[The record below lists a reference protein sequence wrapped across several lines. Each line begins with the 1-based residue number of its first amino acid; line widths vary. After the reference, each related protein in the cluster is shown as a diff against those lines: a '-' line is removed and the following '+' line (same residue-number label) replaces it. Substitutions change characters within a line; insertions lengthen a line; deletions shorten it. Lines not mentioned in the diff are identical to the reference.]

1 MTQSA
6 TTLSPGQERVWLL
19 DELRPQDRTLTVGE
33 LMLVTGPLEADT
45 VRDAL
50 AELTARHPALRTV
63 FRTGPGRPEAVVL
76 PAGEIAPPL
85 VRETGTTASDDRIRR
100 VQDWA
105 KDLCARPFDKERGPL
120 WRAGLLSLGTGEHAL
135 LLCAHQLVAD
145 RRSLAVLFEEL
156 GELCAGPTP
165 GHDRARPPAEHHA
178 GPPAAPRHRL
188 ESRAEALAGLPVGVE
203 LPADRIRPHA
213 LALTGAH
220 TSLRLPGATAR
231 ALAEYARAQD
241 TDTGTLLLTAF
252 AVLVHRYTGVTD
264 IALGT
269 PHRAPAHTVGP
280 LTNLLV
286 VRAALDGDPSFSEA
300 LERMRHACAEARAY
314 ADVPFAQLVERL
326 DPERDPSRRP
336 VCQVGFEI
344 RPEPVC
350 ALPGTTAA
358 PLPLDAGTADFDLA
372 LVVSPG
378 DHGTRLTLAHDTE
391 LFEEETVRR
400 LAGNFAT
407 LLAGLLAKP
416 GESIGR
422 QWLLAPE
429 EERRVLHDGND
440 TRVDFPHDRLI
451 HRLVADQA
459 AHRPEAVALVG
470 GGERVTFG
478 ELDRRANQVANHL
491 RELGVGP
498 EVPVGICLRRSV
510 DMVVGVLGIL
520 KAAGAAVLLD
530 PSQPTRRLASMLDDA
545 RTTVLLTSEAHL
557 AHLPTEFGGHVRC
570 LDRDRALFD
579 AASPAAPPE
588 RAHRLGLCQIA
599 YTSGSTGE
607 PRGVAFHHGAVLL
620 VSQGTQ
626 RAYSLTE
633 KDRGTWISA
642 PGFGI
647 SYVNELWPFLSAGA
661 AVHIAD
667 ETTTATPF
675 RLRDWLI
682 DAGITVTVLAKALAE
697 RVCAVDWPG
706 EVPLRVLMV
715 SGERVGWLPSTV
727 PFEIVTIYGST
738 ETTNA
743 TTCLNEADGVRITP
757 KTVPPAA
764 RHGSSTPVGLP
775 VPNARVYLLDDALQ
789 PVPLGVAGQIHVGG
803 DLIQSGYLHR
813 PERTA
818 EKWIP
823 DPFAARPGARMVATG
838 DIGRRLP
845 DGAIVVLGRADEQV
859 SLNGYRIELGEV
871 TTRLLEH
878 PAIRQAVVTVRE
890 DRPGERRMIAHLVT
904 DTHRRPTG
912 GELRDLLK
920 EQLPAYMVPTAFVVV
935 DALPLLPNGKV
946 DRRALPAPDAPRG
959 GTGPTVAPRT
969 DTEKTLAR
977 VWCEVLH
984 QERVGVRDNYF
995 ELGGDSLTGMELM
1008 ASIGRVLG
1016 VDLPLRVLF
1025 EAPTVEEMAAVVEG
1039 AGRGTPGAGPA
1050 PAGAP
1055 SITPRPDQRY
1065 EPFPLTDIQHAYWI
1079 GRSGGIELGDVGCH
1093 GYQEWDVPGLDPER
1107 LRRAVDLLVARH
1119 DMLRAVVTPDGR
1131 QRVLEEVAPYDLRVA
1146 DLRGLPAAERDGRL
1160 AEIREQ
1166 LSHELLPVDR
1176 WPLFD
1181 LRVTRVDETVSRV
1194 HVSFDLLIFD
1204 ARSARIFTQEL
1215 SRLYEDPDLEL
1226 PTLELSFRDYVL
1238 AERAAQDSSP
1248 LHAASRAYWQGRL
1261 DDLPPAPELP
1271 YLRSLAS
1278 VRRPRFVRCPGRLEP
1293 DVWQALRQA
1302 GAAAGITPSALLL
1315 AAFAEVL
1322 GTWSATPRFT
1332 VNLTLFNRP
1341 PLHPRLNDL
1350 LGDFT
1355 SGLLHAVEG
1364 DGATFLDRARQ
1375 VQDRLWSDLEHRHTS
1390 SVQVMR
1396 DLARRQGGG
1405 LPRAAMPVVF
1415 SSLVGV
1421 PRMEWGSLG
1430 TYAYGVTQTP
1440 QVALDHQVMEVD
1452 GGLDYCWDAVAELFP
1467 DGLLDDMAA
1476 AYGSLLRDL
1485 AARRGTWSR
1494 ERPAQPPA
1502 DQLERRTRTNATG
1515 TPATAQAPD
1524 TGLLHEPFLRRA
1536 AENPG
1541 APAVVQGGRTL
1552 SYRDLDTASAGIAN
1566 RLLELGTRPGRLV
1579 AVVMNKGWEQI
1590 AAVLGV
1596 LRAGAAYLPV
1606 DPALPAARIRYLL
1619 ENGQVETVLTQPA
1632 VDRER
1637 TWPPDVTAVPVTQ
1650 TSPAPPAG
1658 RPCPA
1663 PVGPEDLAY
1672 VIYTSG
1678 STGEPKGVMIEH
1690 GAARNTVLDI
1700 NRRFRVG
1707 PDDRVLAISSLSFDL
1722 SVWDVF
1728 GTLGAGGT
1736 LIVPE
1741 PSENPDPAAW
1751 AELLRHH
1758 RVTVWNSVPALLQI
1772 LLEYTRGR
1780 GERLPDELRTV
1791 LLSGDWIPVATYGQ
1805 LRDVAPGARLIS
1817 LGGATEASIWSI
1829 AHEAGPPGPE
1839 WASVPYGRPLANQ
1852 RWHVLD
1858 DRMRP
1863 RPDWVTGG
1871 LYIAGSGLAR
1881 GYWGDPEKTAARF
1894 VTDPHTGERL
1904 YRTGDLG
1911 RWRPSGDIEILG
1923 REDFQVKILG
1933 HRVELGEI
1941 EAALQDHPGVAGA
1954 CVVALGDPGA
1964 ARRLVAHVVPEP
1976 DTTAPEADELR
1987 EFLAQRILGDI
1998 VPSLFHFPP
2007 ALPLT
2012 SNGKV
2017 DRTALAALGE
2027 PAVPGAESEPPA
2039 TPTEEL
2045 LLRIEADVLGA
2056 DRLGPGDDFF
2066 TSGGDSLRAIAVIN
2080 EAADAGLDI
2089 PVELFFQHRTVREL
2103 AARLDG
2109 RSTQDGPTI
2118 LDMRDDT

>member
-1 MTQSA
+1 MTLSA

-19 DELRPQDRTLTVGE
+19 NELHPRDEIFTLGE
-33 LMLVTGPLEADT
+33 LMLVTGELSART
-45 VRDAL
+45 VRGAL
-50 AELTARHPALRTV
+50 SELAARHPLLRTV
-63 FRTGPGRPEAVVL
+63 FRTQHARPQPVVL
-76 PAGEIAPPL
+76 PAPDVSL
-85 VRETGTTASDDRIRR
+85 DVVREEATTAPEDRMRRIR
-100 VQDWA
+100 QWA
-105 KDLCARPFDKERGPL
+105 KELTARPFDKELGPL
-120 WRAGLLSLGTGEHAL
+120 WRAGLLSLGPGEHAL

-156 GELCAGPTP
+156 GEICTASAQDSRRT
-165 GHDRARPPAEHHA
+165 APPSAEYHT
-178 GPPAAPRHRL
+178 GPPMAPQTRL
-188 ESRAEALAGLPVGVE
+188 DARVEALAGMPVGIE
-203 LPADRIRPHA
+203 LPADRIRPRA
-213 LALTGAH
+213 LGFTGAQ
-220 TSLRLPGATAR
+220 TSLRLPADTAGE
-231 ALAEYARAQD
+231 LAEFARAQE
-241 TDTGTLLLTAF
+241 TDTETLLLTAF
-252 AVLVHRYTGVTD
+252 AVLAHRYTGVTD
-264 IALGT
+264 IVLGT
-269 PHRAPAHTVGP
+269 PHRDAGRAVGP

-286 VRAALDGDPSFSEA
+286 VRAVLAGDPPFSEA
-300 LERMRHACAEARAY
+300 LERMRHACTEARAY
-314 ADVPFAQLVERL
+314 ADVPFEQLVEKL
-326 DPERDPSRRP
+326 DPERDLSRRP
-336 VCQVGFEI
+336 VCQLGFEI
-344 RPEPVC
+344 RPEPTC
-350 ALPGTTAA
+350 TLPGATTA
-358 PLPLDAGTADFDLA
+358 PLPFDPGTAAFDLA
-372 LVVSPG
+372 LVVTPE
-378 DHGTRLTLAHDTE
+378 DDGTRLTFTYDTE
-391 LFEEETVRR
+391 LFEEGTVTR
-400 LAGNFAT
+400 LAENFST
-407 LLAGLLAKP
+407 LLAGLAAKP
-416 GESIGR
+416 GETIGR
-422 QWLLAPE
+422 QRLLAPE
-429 EERRVLHDGND
+429 EARHVLYDGND
-440 TRVDFPHDRLI
+440 TRVDFPTDRLI
-451 HRLVADQA
+451 HQLVAEQA
-459 AHRPEAVALVG
+459 ARRPEAIALVAG
-470 GGERVTFG
+470 DDRMTFG

-498 EVPVGICLRRSV
+498 QVPVGICLRRSI
-510 DMVVGVLGIL
+510 DLVVGVLGIL

-530 PSQPTRRLASMLDDA
+530 PSQPTRRLASMLNDA
-545 RTTVLLTSEAHL
+545 RTSVLLTSEALL
-557 AHLPTEFGGHVRC
+557 AHLPSEYAGHVRC
-570 LDRDRALFD
+570 LDRDRALFAGAD
-579 AASPAAPPE
+579 PASPPE
-588 RAHRLGLCQIA
+588 RAHRQGLCQIA

-620 VSQGTQ
+620 VAHGTR

-633 KDRGTWISA
+633 EDRGTWISA

-667 ETTTATPF
+667 ETTTGTPF
-675 RLRDWLI
+675 RIRDWLI
-682 DAGITVTVLAKALAE
+682 EAGITVTVLAKALAE

-706 EVPLRVLMV
+706 EVALRILMV
-715 SGERVGWLPSTV
+715 SGERVGWLPSSV

-757 KTVPPAA
+757 KSVPPER
-764 RHGSSTPVGLP
+764 RHSSSTPVGLP
-775 VPNARVYLLDDALQ
+775 VPNARVYLLDASLQ
-789 PVPLGVAGQIHVGG
+789 PVPMGVAGQIHVGG

-813 PERTA
+813 PDRTA

-823 DPFAARPGARMVATG
+823 DPFAVRPGARMVATG

-845 DGAIVVLGRADEQV
+845 DGSVVVLGRADEQV

-871 TTRLLEH
+871 TARLLEH
-878 PAIRQAVVTVRE
+878 PAVRQATVTIRQ
-890 DRPGERRMIAHLVT
+890 DRPGERRMVAYLVT
-904 DTHRRPTG
+904 DTHRRPAS
-912 GELRDLLK
+912 GELRDLLG
-920 EQLPAYMVPTAFVVV
+920 EQLPAYMVPGTFVVL

-946 DRRALPAPDAPRG
+946 NRRALPAPDAPRG
-959 GTGPTVAPRT
+959 ATGTTVAPRT
-969 DTEKTLAR
+969 DVEETLAR

-1008 ASIGRVLG
+1008 ASVSRVLG

-1025 EAPTVEEMAAVVEG
+1025 ESPTIEEMAAVVEG
-1039 AGRGTPGAGPA
+1039 AGE
-1050 PAGAP
+1050 GAP
-1055 SITPRPDQRY
+1055 GVASAPGDLPPVTARPDQRY

-1093 GYQEWDVPGLDPER
+1093 GYQEWDVPGLDTER

-1119 DMLRAVVTPDGR
+1119 DMLRAVVTPAGQ
-1131 QRVLEEVAPYDLRVA
+1131 QRVLKEVAPYDLRVT
-1146 DLRGLPAAERDGRL
+1146 DLRSLTAGERDERL
-1160 AEIREQ
+1160 TAIREK
-1166 LSHELLPVDR
+1166 LSHELLAVDR

-1181 LRVTRVDETVSRV
+1181 LRVTLVDETVARV

-1215 SRLYEDPDLEL
+1215 TGLYENPDLAL
-1226 PTLELSFRDYVL
+1226 PALELSFRDYVL
-1238 AERAAQDSSP
+1238 AERAAQESSP
-1248 LHAASRAYWQGRL
+1248 LHRASRTYWQERL

-1271 YLRSLAS
+1271 YLRSLGS
-1278 VRRPRFVRCPGRLEP
+1278 VRQPRFVRCPGRLEP
-1293 DVWQALRQA
+1293 DVWQGLRQA
-1302 GAAAGITPSALLL
+1302 GASAGITPSALLL

-1322 GTWSATPRFT
+1322 GGWSASPRFT
-1332 VNLTLFNRP
+1332 INLTLFNRP
-1341 PLHPRLNDL
+1341 PLHPQLNDL

-1375 VQDRLWSDLEHRHTS
+1375 VQDRLWSDLENRHTS

-1476 AYGSLLRDL
+1476 AYGHLLRDL
-1485 AARRGTWSR
+1485 ATRQDAWTQEQPTAPPAGQLARRS
-1494 ERPAQPPA
+1494 EI
-1502 DQLERRTRTNATG
+1502 NATG
-1515 TPATAQAPD
+1515 TTPSTDPPVS
-1524 TGLLHEPFLRRA
+1524 GLLHEPFLRRA
-1536 AENPG
+1536 AETPD
-1541 APAVVQGGRTL
+1541 APAVEASGRTL
-1552 SYRDLDTASAGIAN
+1552 TYRDLDTISAGIAH
-1566 RLLELGTRPGRLV
+1566 RLGELGARPGRLV
-1579 AVVMNKGWEQI
+1579 AVVMNKGWEQV

-1596 LRAGAAYLPV
+1596 LRAGAAYLPI
-1606 DPALPAARIRYLL
+1606 DPGLPAARIGYLL
-1619 ENGQVETVLTQPA
+1619 ENAQVEVVLTQDA
-1632 VDRER
+1632 VDREL
-1637 TWPPDVTAVPVTQ
+1637 TWPPGTTAVHVGGTPLP
-1650 TSPAPPAG
+1650 SPAGQPRSAPA
-1658 RPCPA
+1658 
-1663 PVGPEDLAY
+1663 GPEDLAY

-1690 GAARNTVLDI
+1690 RAARNTVLDI
-1700 NRRFRVG
+1700 NSRFRVG
-1707 PDDRVLAISSLSFDL
+1707 PGDRVLAISSLSFDL

-1736 LIVPE
+1736 LVIPE
-1741 PSENPDPAAW
+1741 PSGNPDPSAW
-1751 AELLRHH
+1751 AELLRRH

-1772 LLEYTRGR
+1772 LLDYTRGR
-1780 GERLPDELRTV
+1780 GERLPTELRTV
-1791 LLSGDWIPVATYGQ
+1791 LLSGDWIPVATYEH
-1805 LRDVAPGARLIS
+1805 LREVAPDARLIS

-1829 AHEAGPPGPE
+1829 SYEAGPPGPA

-1863 RPDWVTGG
+1863 RPDWATGG
-1871 LYIAGSGLAR
+1871 LYIAGDGLAR
-1881 GYWGDPEKTAARF
+1881 GYWRDPEKTAARF

-1941 EAALQDHPGVAGA
+1941 EAALQDHPQVAGC
-1954 CVVALGDPGA
+1954 CVVALGEPGA
-1964 ARRLVAHVVPEP
+1964 PRRLVAHVVREP
-1976 DTTAPEADELR
+1976 DTAPAPDELR

-1998 VPSLFHFPP
+1998 VPSLFNFLK

-2017 DRTALAALGE
+2017 DRTALTALGE
-2027 PAVPGAESEPPA
+2027 PVEPGVRAESPA
-2039 TPTEEL
+2039 TETEEV
-2045 LLRIEADVLGA
+2045 LLRIEADILGA

-2080 EAADAGLDI
+2080 GAADAGLDI
-2089 PVELFFQHRTVREL
+2089 PVELFFQYRTVREL
-2103 AARLDG
+2103 AARLDAAAPK
-2109 RSTQDGPTI
+2109 DGPTI